1 MTEETKKWR
10 GIELARPNRYQ
21 IMDLYKEDILHQ
33 LNEINPTVLS
43 MSQIE
48 SVLAKNRHN
57 WRLPN
62 STTLQEF
69 LEYLIIKKKILK
81 MIEFGTESRKEKRF
95 LYTKK
100 VIDNISLGLSLYPNS
115 HLSHYS
121 AVMFH
126 DLTDEIVKSTYVK
139 HEQSKK
145 NNLKNKSILQENID
159 IAFSKPM
166 RSTNNY
172 LDHNK
177 QRIYIVNSQY
187 SNDLGVIERGNIRV
201 TDIERTLIDIT
212 VRPQYSGGVFEVLN
226 IFKKA
231 KGEASVNR
239 IAAYLKKLDYIYPYH
254 QAIGFYLEKAG
265 YKESMLNLIEKKF
278 ACENDFYLT
287 YNIENKEYN
296 KRWRIYVPRNI

>member
-1 MTEETKKWR
+1 VV
-10 GIELARPNRYQ
+10 IDLARPNRYQ
-21 IMDLYKEDILHQ
+21 IMDLYREDILSQ
-33 LNEINPTVLS
+33 LNEINSTVLS

-48 SVLAKNRHN
+48 SILAENRHN

-62 STTLQEF
+62 STTLQQF
-69 LEYLIIKKKILK
+69 LDYLIIQKKILK

-100 VIDNISLGLSLYPNS
+100 DIDNISLALSLYPNS
-115 HLSHYS
+115 YLSHYS

-126 DLTDEIVKSTYVK
+126 DLTDEIIKSTYVN

-145 NNLKNKSILQENID
+145 NNSKNKVIPQKNID
-159 IAFSKPM
+159 FAFTKPM

-172 LDHNK
+172 LDYNN

-187 SNDLGVIERGNIRV
+187 SNNLGVIERGNIRV

-265 YKESMLNLIEKKF
+265 YKEHTLNLIEKKF
-278 ACENDFYLT
+278 SFENDFYLT

-296 KRWRIYVPRNI
+296 NRWKIYFPKNI